1 MSIKHNL
8 INNFERFPIIDSE
21 RKASAAR
28 SIAAMAI
35 KTSTLTDNFSAV
47 ERIPRYADGKRE
59 NDVEHSYMLA
69 VAAPEIA
76 ASLELE
82 LDDSLIRR
90 YALVHDL
97 LEVKV
102 GDVATFDLSP
112 KQLAEKERREHAAKQ
127 ELLSELPP
135 LTAADLVA
143 YEAQDSREA
152 IFVRMVDKLL
162 PIAVDITGDGV
173 RVVREDYGVQDHQQL
188 IEAHNHLHARI
199 YEKFAQDFPDL
210 VAAHAVLCEMF
221 EDQYIE
227 TVGEKPKKQEV
238 LRGPVEVELKY
249 LIDPKHLPATLD
261 LENAERSAL
270 KQGYIAIGADGSET
284 RVRSFD
290 NERFELT
297 VKSPGMIERS
307 EQTSK
312 ISPDMF
318 DVLWA
323 QTAGRQVEK
332 TRYYIPYDTYTIELD
347 VYHGALEGLMTAEV
361 EFDGRQSEASVK
373 AATFVPPEWFG
384 DNVSEDP
391 RYKNHNLSQ
400 GKPHEPLV
408 MGAKRY
414 E

>member
-1 MSIKHNL
+1 MSIEHNL
-8 INNFERFPIIDSE
+8 TNNFERFPIIDLE
-21 RKASAAR
+21 RKISTAR
-28 SIAAMAI
+28 SIAAIAI
-35 KTSTLTDNFSAV
+35 KTSALTDDFSAI
-47 ERIPRYADGKRE
+47 ERIPRYADGRRE

-76 ASLELE
+76 ASLELG
-82 LDDSLIRR
+82 LDDSMIRR
-90 YALVHDL
+90 FALVHDL

-102 GDVATFDLSP
+102 GDVATFNLNP
-112 KQLAEKERREHAAKQ
+112 AQLAEKERREHAAKQ
-127 ELLSELPP
+127 ELLAELPP
-135 LTAADLVA
+135 LTATDLIA
-143 YEAQDSREA
+143 YEAQDSSEA

-173 RVVREDYGVQDHQQL
+173 RVVREDYGVQDYQQL
-188 IEAHNHLHARI
+188 VEAHNQLHARM

-221 EDQYIE
+221 ESQYIE
-227 TVGEKPKKQEV
+227 TVGEKPKKQEA

-249 LIDPKHLPATLD
+249 LIDPERLPAILD
-261 LENAERSAL
+261 LERAEHSAL

-290 NERFELT
+290 NASFELT

-318 DVLWA
+318 DVLWT

-373 AATFVPPEWFG
+373 AATFAPPEWFG
-384 DNVSEDP
+384 ENVSEDP

-400 GKPHEPLV
+400 GTPHEPLV

-414 E
+414 V